1 MLQFSEFSSWQH
13 ISRVRLLLIF
23 VVKLVIGLL
32 VGFLFFLQ
40 YE

>member
-1 MLQFSEFSSWQH
+1 MLQFSECLGWQH
-13 ISRVRLLLIF
+13 ISRARLLLIF